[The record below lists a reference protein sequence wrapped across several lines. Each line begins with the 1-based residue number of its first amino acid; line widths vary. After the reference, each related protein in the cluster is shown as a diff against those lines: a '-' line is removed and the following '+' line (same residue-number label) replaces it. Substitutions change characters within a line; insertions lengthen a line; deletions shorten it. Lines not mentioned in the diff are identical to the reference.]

1 MNNELYVD
9 NLHQIISKNGKEV
22 QPGSSNLAENFLQ
35 KIADDIFLMPPLYSK
50 GYKFKYMLW
59 NYLNLIP
66 DTRSRF
72 ENEIVSKWQSFQ
84 EALEEAP
91 SRMSSQPEDIE
102 KISDQTEPEKKEI
115 NPSGKAVG
123 SETKS
128 IILKTGASRM
138 PADKKPVSE
147 QTYSGKTS
155 VKKAVIKSTL
165 KKKPSV
171 KKASVPTTSPKKAT
185 VDKKSA
191 SVSATKISGDKK
203 KRPARSK
210 PLNKNVRELVT
221 DMKALEGKI
230 EQMVKTFDR
239 ITELKVAGSKTVKKR
254 MTANTG
260 MKRGV
265 ELTDAE
271 RVIKIITR
279 RKKNGIDVSTLS
291 EKTGFN
297 AQKIRNIVSNALKNG
312 KIRRINRGLYCSK

>member
-1 MNNELYVD
+1 
-9 NLHQIISKNGKEV
+9 
-22 QPGSSNLAENFLQ
+22 
-35 KIADDIFLMPPLYSK
+35 
-50 GYKFKYMLW
+50 MLW

-72 ENEIVSKWQSFQ
+72 ENEIVSKWQTFQ
-84 EALEEAP
+84 EALEDAP

-123 SETKS
+123 PETKS
-128 IILKTGASRM
+128 ITPKTDAPRM
-138 PADKKPVSE
+138 PADKKPVPE
-147 QTYSGKTS
+147 QIHSGKTS
-155 VKKAVIKSTL
+155 VKKAVIKSTM

-171 KKASVPTTSPKKAT
+171 KKATA
-185 VDKKSA
+185 DKKSA
-191 SVSATKISGDKK
+191 SVLATKISGDKK
-203 KRPARSK
+203 KRHAGSK

-230 EQMVKTFDR
+230 EQMVKAFDR

-254 MTANTG
+254 VTAKTG

-265 ELTDAE
+265 ELTDSE
-271 RVIKIITR
+271 KVIKIIMR
-279 RKKNGIDVSTLS
+279 RKKSGTDVSTLS

-312 KIRRINRGLYCSK
+312 KIRRIDRGLYCSK

>member
-1 MNNELYVD
+1 MNNGSLVD
-9 NLHQIISKNGKEV
+9 NLHQIISKKSEKV
-22 QPGSSNLAENFLQ
+22 KTGSSDLAEIFLQ

-50 GYKFKYMLW
+50 GYKIKHMLW
-59 NYLNLIP
+59 NYLNLK
-66 DTRSRF
+66 DDARSRF
-72 ENEIVSKWQSFQ
+72 EGQIISKWKSFQ
-84 EALEEAP
+84 ETLKEAP
-91 SRMSSQPEDIE
+91 SRITSQPEDIE
-102 KISDQTEPEKKEI
+102 KISDQTELEKKEI
-115 NPSGKAVG
+115 NPRGKAVG

-128 IILKTGASRM
+128 IIPKTDAPQR
-138 PADKKPVSE
+138 PADKEPVPE

-185 VDKKSA
+185 ADKKSA
-191 SVSATKISGDKK
+191 SVSATKISGDNK

-254 MTANTG
+254 
-260 MKRGV
+260 
-265 ELTDAE
+265 
-271 RVIKIITR
+271 
-279 RKKNGIDVSTLS
+279 VS
-291 EKTGFN
+291 
-297 AQKIRNIVSNALKNG
+297 
-312 KIRRINRGLYCSK
+312 

>member
-1 MNNELYVD
+1 MSNESYVD

-22 QPGSSNLAENFLQ
+22 QPGSSNLSENFLQ
-35 KIADDIFLMPPLYSK
+35 KIADDIFLMPPLFSK

-59 NYLNLIP
+59 NYLNLMP
-66 DTRSRF
+66 ATKSRF

-84 EALEEAP
+84 KAKEEAP
-91 SRMSSQPEDIE
+91 SRITSQPEDIE

-115 NPSGKAVG
+115 NPSGKAPG
-123 SETKS
+123 SESNS
-128 IILKTGASRM
+128 ITPKTGTPQM
-138 PADKKPVSE
+138 PDDKKPVSE
-147 QTYSGKTS
+147 QTYSGKTN
-155 VKKAVIKSTL
+155 VRKTVIKRTL

-171 KKASVPTTSPKKAT
+171 KKASVPTTSPEKAA
-185 VDKKSA
+185 VDKKSD

-203 KRPARSK
+203 KRHAGSK

-230 EQMVKTFDR
+230 EQMVKAFDR
-239 ITELKVAGSKTVKKR
+239 ITELKPAGSKTIKKR
-254 MTANTG
+254 VTANTG

-271 RVIKIITR
+271 RVIKIIMR

-312 KIRRINRGLYCSK
+312 KIRRLDRGLYCSK